1 MVAGLSQRLLSVR
14 LAVTITVS
22 SSDVE
27 ACVGEVAA
35 KAAPDMHNVRAER
48 INGLWL
54 FRGNIR
60 EPLLNV
66 NDHHYHSRLYIKL
79 FPFVQDERCRTN
91 MSFDL
96 SQFRAVIKC
105 INVI

>member
-27 ACVGEVAA
+27 PCVGEVAA
-35 KAAPDMHNVRAER
+35 KVAPDMHNVRAER

-54 FRGNIR
+54 IRGNIR

-66 NDHHYHSRLYIKL
+66 NDHHYHSHLYIKM
-79 FPFVQDERCRTN
+79 FPFVQYERCITN
-91 MSFDL
+91 ISFDL
-96 SQFRAVIKC
+96 SQFCTVNKY
-105 INVI
+105 